1 MVFVKRDYILGEWQL
16 FETCISLGNA
26 SVLRK
31 VKGGGVIIDLIAN
44 GEYLYSNTDQVRGVL
59 PCEVKYEVIEIQ
71 TNSTW
76 HTIDLFCLES
86 WIS

>member
-31 VKGGGVIIDLIAN
+31 VKDGVI
-44 GEYLYSNTDQVRGVL
+44 T
-59 PCEVKYEVIEIQ
+59 
-71 TNSTW
+71 
-76 HTIDLFCLES
+76 
-86 WIS
+86 